1 MGTALAQVGIL
12 SMQWVCGARAS
23 IPKTAPGFH
32 DWVIERMIMSS
43 TEIRTTEG
51 EL

>member
-1 MGTALAQVGIL
+1 MQVEIL
-12 SMQWVCGARAS
+12 SMQWVYGSRRAS
-23 IPKTAPGFH
+23 IAKITSRFR
-32 DWVIERMIMSS
+32 DWVIERMIMPS